1 MTSVSGD
8 SELRLEVEEEKKDLE
23 MFSHFPRNFFK
34 SHELRVEGTYRALAV
49 PGPAVSPST
58 ECCSC
63 QAGPW
68 CRTNAYAQLMKKK
81 PVCKS

>member
-34 SHELRVEGTYRALAV
+34 SHELRVEGTYGALAC
-49 PGPAVSPST
+49 PRS
-58 ECCSC
+58 CSF
-63 QAGPW
+63 
-68 CRTNAYAQLMKKK
+68 TLH
-81 PVCKS
+81 